1 MGNTASIVEPGK
13 FIIFNLVDGTKCRV
27 ITTNVNMFAELKEG
41 RSYDTRRD
49 TIYVVDTIYN
59 EVKKMDISGPI
70 TVQELKPPFTKST
83 TVISKDELLHIIQYT
98 DRSHF
103 KNFYDGGMASSK
115 RKRRRSEVD
124 MLTS

>member
-1 MGNTASIVEPGK
+1 MGNTASVEPGK
-13 FIIFNLVDGTKCRV
+13 FIKFNLVDGTKCQV
-27 ITTNVNMFAELKEG
+27 ITTNVNMFAELKGG
-41 RSYDTRRD
+41 RSYDTRLD
-49 TIYVVDTIYN
+49 TINIVDTIYN

-83 TVISKDELLHIIQYT
+83 TVISKDELLHIIKYT

-103 KNFYDGGMASSK
+103 KNFYDGGMASPK